1 MRKYGV
7 ARMDTVEALSPLTS
21 MVSHAKNDD
30 LSKMARIAHRLAAN
44 PAIARPDSGPCAT
57 EMV

>member
-1 MRKYGV
+1 
-7 ARMDTVEALSPLTS
+7 